1 MQEPSNEIKEPPDW
15 QNTREKGF
23 FDRSRGVRFLITL
36 LFILS
41 LFFYLH
47 LREVP
52 VEILEINSVAPGY
65 IVAQVDFQFYDEE
78 AMVILKQEAVR
89 DVGKIY
95 NLSDKEIRQRRADFE
110 NSLVANQEWRSLVPS
125 TSYEEMYKA
134 GEGLEKVLQQMRFT
148 DPRTLSKMQ
157 KLAVP
162 ANNYL
167 VYTPADLNEPQPL
180 PNSIWDYAS
189 QTAFADMTLQPAAEN
204 FIIQF
209 FRNKDWKL
217 EEDIPAQRSL
227 RRLVQSQVPEKYTSV
242 SAGSRIVDQGERVT
256 ARHVAMLQAMKE
268 AMGDSRNLWHP
279 LTLLGTLMLSLILSG
294 IFLCYIYYYYT
305 PIFLSNRNYFL
316 LVTILVIT
324 ILLSKAAEFFLIN
337 SHSHISDLIRYPL
350 FVPFSAI
357 LTGSLLNPAVAT
369 FLSGFL
375 TITMAIALAFDN
387 QSFMIVNLAGA
398 MVAVLSS
405 RSLRRRKEI
414 FIVCYKAWLACVG
427 VIMALHLYH
436 NDFSSTQTFSDLL
449 SSGIFML
456 LTAVLVVGILP
467 LLESLFRIMTNVSLI
482 EYMDPNN
489 DLLRRLSIEAP
500 GTYQHSVIVGNL
512 SEAAAIRIGAN
523 GLFCRVAALYH
534 DIGKIATPQ
543 YFTENQANGMN
554 IHQLLTPKE
563 SAHVII
569 AHVSEGVAMA
579 RKAGLPEQF
588 VDIIK
593 EHHGTTLVY
602 FFYRKQL
609 EKMGHD
615 SSQIDES
622 EFRYAGPK
630 PHSKESGIIMI
641 ADSLEAA
648 SRSLEQINEQAL
660 TDLVNRLVKEK
671 VEDGQF
677 DDCLLTFE
685 EMAIVKTTLV
695 RTLLAFMHARVK
707 YPTRDIKRDEVAFFE
722 NNRKKYIK
730 DDG

>member
-1 MQEPSNEIKEPPDW
+1 MQEPSNEIQEPADW
-15 QNTREKGF
+15 QNTREQGF
-23 FDRSRGVRFLITL
+23 FDRSRGIRFLITC
-36 LFILS
+36 LFVAS

-47 LREVP
+47 LREIP

-78 AMVILKQEAVR
+78 ATLILKQEAIR
-89 DVGKIY
+89 DIGKIY
-95 NLSDKEIRQRRADFE
+95 SFTDKEIRQFRAEFE
-110 NSLVANQEWRSLVPS
+110 NSLVSNQEWRTAVPG

-134 GEGLEKVLQQMRFT
+134 GEVLEKTLQQTRFT
-148 DPRTLSKMQ
+148 DPRTLNKMQ
-157 KLAVP
+157 EVGMSI
-162 ANNYL
+162 NNYL
-167 VYTPADLNEPQPL
+167 VYTPTDLTEPQSL
-180 PNSIWDYAS
+180 PPSIWNFIR
-189 QTAFADMTLQPAAEN
+189 QTALADMTLQPAAED
-204 FIIQF
+204 FMIQF
-209 FRNKDWKL
+209 FRNKEWRL
-217 EEDIPAQRSL
+217 EENIPAERAL
-227 RRLVQSQVPEKYTSV
+227 RRLVQSHVPEKYNTV
-242 SAGSRIVDQGERVT
+242 NAGSRILDQGEKVN
-256 ARHVAMLQAMKE
+256 ARHIAMLQAMKE
-268 AMGDSRNLWHP
+268 ALGVSRNLWHP
-279 LTLLGTLMLSLILSG
+279 LTLLGTFLMALILSG

-305 PIFLSNRNYFL
+305 QIFLSNRTYFL
-316 LVTILVIT
+316 LVTIIVLTIT
-324 ILLSKAAEFFLIN
+324 LSKIAEFFLIN
-337 SHSHISDLIRYPL
+337 SNGHIAELIQYPL
-350 FVPFSAI
+350 FVPFAAI
-357 LTGSLLNPAVAT
+357 LAGNLLNPAIAT
-369 FLSGFL
+369 FISGFL
-375 TITMAIALAFDN
+375 TITMASVLAFDS
-387 QSFMIVNLAGA
+387 QAFMIVNLAAA

-414 FIVCYKAWLACVG
+414 FIVCYKAWLCCVG
-427 VIMALHLYH
+427 VIMAIHLYQ
-436 NDFSSTQTFSDLL
+436 NEFSSTQIFSDLL
-449 SSGIFML
+449 SSAIFML

-543 YFTENQANGMN
+543 YFTENQANGLN
-554 IHQLLTPKE
+554 IHQLLTAKE

-579 RKAGLPEQF
+579 RKTGLPEQF

-615 SSQIDES
+615 LTQVDES
-622 EFRYAGPK
+622 EFRYSGPK
-630 PHSKESGIIMI
+630 PHSKESGILMI

-648 SRSLEQINEQAL
+648 SRSLEQINEQTL
-660 TDLVNRLVKEK
+660 TELVNRLVKEK

-707 YPTRDIKRDEVAFFE
+707 YPSREIKREEIVFFE